1 MERRAGLGGRL
12 VVAGFTGACQ
22 NASLGWRPASG
33 GGRRGRLSAQQG
45 DLISG
50 LKELDLLDTRL
61 PIDTC
66 LY

>member
-1 MERRAGLGGRL
+1 MYVTSKSGRIIYIVYMERRAGLGGRL

-50 LKELDLLDTRL
+50 PK
-61 PIDTC
+61 
-66 LY
+66 